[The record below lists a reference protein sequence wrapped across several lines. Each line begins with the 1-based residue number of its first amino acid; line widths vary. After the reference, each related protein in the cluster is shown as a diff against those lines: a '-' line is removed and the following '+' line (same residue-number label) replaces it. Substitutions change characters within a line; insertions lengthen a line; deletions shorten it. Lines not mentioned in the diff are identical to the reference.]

1 MAVLSKRNIIIT
13 CFNIFSAIFIL
24 FFIGLLAYL
33 SKDLPQT
40 FGQMVTNPNV
50 LIPSITIIF
59 SVFSVFFIRK
69 FFLQNTRAEIFFFLI
84 FLLTLN
90 FDGIRSI
97 IYILEQLDKPESYV
111 LILTR
116 LAYFGKILG
125 VFVLLCFALM
135 TIDTEYKPFA
145 TLLSA
150 VALLALFVALLMPF
164 TPNKGS
170 NALFIPGLDYFY
182 TALLIIKILTVM
194 TLVFNYIQNRNWEYL
209 NLAVSMIFILS
220 GSHTL
225 FYTASPIGA
234 VIGMALLTTG
244 TVFISYRIHKL
255 YLWN

>member
-13 CFNIFSAIFIL
+13 CFNIFSAVFIM

-40 FGQMVTNPNV
+40 FSEMLINPNV
-50 LIPSITIIF
+50 LIPSITILF

-116 LAYFGKILG
+116 VAYFGKIVG
-125 VFVLLCFALM
+125 IFVLLCFAFM
-135 TIDTEYKPFA
+135 TINTEYKPFA

-150 VALLALFVALLMPF
+150 VLLLALFVAILLPF
-164 TPNKGS
+164 NPTKGR

-182 TALLIIKILTVM
+182 TALIIIKVLTVLI
-194 TLVFNYIQNRNWEYL
+194 LVFNYLQNRNWEYL
-209 NLAVSMIFILS
+209 NLAVSMIFILI

-225 FYTASPIGA
+225 FYTASPLWA

>member
-1 MAVLSKRNIIIT
+1 MAILSKRNIIIIS
-13 CFNIFSAIFIL
+13 FNIFSAIFVL

-40 FGQMVTNPNV
+40 FSQMITSPNV
-50 LIPSITIIF
+50 LIPSITMIF

-125 VFVLLCFALM
+125 VFVLLCFAMM

-150 VALLALFVALLMPF
+150 MLLLSLFVALLMPF
-164 TPNKGS
+164 NPTKGENS
-170 NALFIPGLDYFY
+170 LFVPGLDYFY

-194 TLVFNYIQNRNWEYL
+194 TLVFNYMQNRNWEYL
-209 NLAVSMIFILS
+209 NLAVSMIFILV

-225 FYTASPIGA
+225 FYTASILGA
-234 VIGMALLTTG
+234 IIGMALLATG
-244 TVFISYRIHKL
+244 TIFISYRIHKL

>member
-13 CFNIFSAIFIL
+13 CFNIFSAVFIM

-40 FGQMVTNPNV
+40 FSQMIINPNV
-50 LIPSITIIF
+50 LIPTITILF

-97 IYILEQLDKPESYV
+97 IFILEQLDKPESYV

-116 LAYFGKILG
+116 VAYFGKILG

-135 TIDTEYKPFA
+135 TINTEYKPFA

-150 VALLALFVALLMPF
+150 VLLLALFVAILLPF
-164 TPNKGS
+164 TPDKGS
-170 NALFIPGLDYFY
+170 NSLFIPGLDYFF
-182 TALLIIKILTVM
+182 TALLIIKILTVL
-194 TLVFNYIQNRNWEYL
+194 TLVFNYMQNQNWEYL
-209 NLAVSMIFILS
+209 NLAVSMIFILT

-225 FYTASPIGA
+225 FYTASLFGA
-234 VIGMALLTTG
+234 VLGMALLTTG

>member
-1 MAVLSKRNIIIT
+1 MAVLSKRNIIIS
-13 CFNIFSAIFIL
+13 CFNIFSAVFIM

-40 FGQMVTNPNV
+40 FTQMIMSPNV
-50 LIPSITIIF
+50 LIPIITILF

-97 IYILEQLDKPESYV
+97 IFILEQLDKPESYV

-116 LAYFGKILG
+116 VAYFGKILG

-135 TIDTEYKPFA
+135 TINTEYKPFA

-150 VALLALFVALLMPF
+150 VLLLALFVAILVPF
-164 TPNKGS
+164 TPNKGNNS
-170 NALFIPGLDYFY
+170 LFIPGLDYFF
-182 TALLIIKILTVM
+182 TSLLIIKILTVL
-194 TLVFNYIQNRNWEYL
+194 TLVFNYLQNRNWEYL
-209 NLAVSMIFILS
+209 NLAVSMIFILI

-225 FYTASPIGA
+225 FYTTSLFGA
-234 VIGMALLTTG
+234 VLGMALLTTG

>member
-13 CFNIFSAIFIL
+13 CFNIFSAVFIM

-40 FGQMVTNPNV
+40 FSEMLINPNV
-50 LIPSITIIF
+50 LIPSITILF

-125 VFVLLCFALM
+125 VFALLCFAMM
-135 TIDTEYKPFA
+135 TVDTEYKPFA

-150 VALLALFVALLMPF
+150 MVLLSLFVAILLPF
-164 TPNKGS
+164 SPAKGNNS
-170 NALFIPGLDYFY
+170 LFIPGLDYFY
-182 TALLIIKILTVM
+182 TALLIVKVLTVL

-225 FYTASPIGA
+225 FYTASPLGA
-234 VIGMALLTTG
+234 VIGMALLATG

>member
-24 FFIGLLAYL
+24 CFIGLLAYL

-40 FGQMVTNPNV
+40 FIEMITSPNV
-50 LIPSITIIF
+50 LIPGITIVF

-69 FFLQNTRAEIFFFLI
+69 FFLQNTRAEIFFFLT

-97 IYILEQLDKPESYV
+97 IYILEQLDTPESYS

-116 LAYFGKILG
+116 LAYFGKISG

-150 VALLALFVALLMPF
+150 VLLLSLFVAILLPF
-164 TPNKGS
+164 TPNKGV
-170 NALFIPGLDYFY
+170 NALFIPGLDYFF
-182 TALLIIKILTVM
+182 TAILIVKILTVL
-194 TLVFNYIQNRNWEYL
+194 TLVFNFMQNKNWEYL
-209 NLAVSMIFILS
+209 NLAVSMVFILA

-225 FYTASPIGA
+225 FYTASVVGAIIGI
-234 VIGMALLTTG
+234 VLLATG

>member
-1 MAVLSKRNIIIT
+1 MAVLSKRNIVIT
-13 CFNIFSAIFIL
+13 SFNIFSAVFIL

-40 FGQMVTNPNV
+40 FSEMLINPNV
-50 LIPSITIIF
+50 LIPCITVLF

-90 FDGIRSI
+90 FDGIRPI

-116 LAYFGKILG
+116 IAYFGKILG

-135 TIDTEYKPFA
+135 TINTDYKPFT

-150 VALLALFVALLMPF
+150 VLLLAMFVAVLLPF
-164 TPNKGS
+164 NPTKGS

-182 TALLIIKILTVM
+182 TALTIIKILTVL
-194 TLVFNYIQNRNWEYL
+194 TLVFNYVQNRNWEYL
-209 NLAVSMIFILS
+209 NLAVSMIFILT

-225 FYTASPIGA
+225 FYTASPFGA
-234 VIGMALLTTG
+234 VLGMALLTTG

>member
-13 CFNIFSAIFIL
+13 CFNIFSAIFI
-24 FFIGLLAYL
+24 FCFIGLLAYL

-40 FGQMVTNPNV
+40 FSEMIINPNV
-50 LIPSITIIF
+50 LIPIITILF

-125 VFVLLCFALM
+125 VFVLLCFAMM

-150 VALLALFVALLMPF
+150 VILLALFVALLMPF
-164 TPNKGS
+164 TPNKGD
-170 NALFIPGLDYFY
+170 NALFIPGLDYYY
-182 TALLIIKILTVM
+182 TALLIIKILTVL
-194 TLVFNYIQNRNWEYL
+194 TLVFNYLQNRNWEYL
-209 NLAVSMIFILS
+209 NLAVSMIFILA
-220 GSHTL
+220 GSRTL
-225 FYTASPIGA
+225 FYTASVLGA
-234 VIGMALLTTG
+234 IIGMALLTTG

>member
-13 CFNIFSAIFIL
+13 CFNIFSAVFIL
-24 FFIGLLAYL
+24 CFIGLLAYL

-40 FGQMVTNPNV
+40 FSEMFLNPNV
-50 LIPSITIIF
+50 LIPTITILF
-59 SVFSVFFIRK
+59 SVLSVFFIRK

-97 IYILEQLDKPESYV
+97 IYILEQLDKPEAYV
-111 LILTR
+111 IILTR

-135 TIDTEYKPFA
+135 TINTEYKPFA

-150 VALLALFVALLMPF
+150 VLLLALFVAILLPF
-164 TPNKGS
+164 TPNKGN
-170 NALFIPGLDYFY
+170 NALFMPGLDFFF
-182 TALLIIKILTVM
+182 TSLLIIKILTVL

-209 NLAVSMIFILS
+209 NLAVSMVFILI
-220 GSHTL
+220 GSNTL
-225 FYTASPIGA
+225 FYTTSIFGA
-234 VIGMALLTTG
+234 ALGMALLATG

>member
-13 CFNIFSAIFIL
+13 CFNIFSAVFIMC
-24 FFIGLLAYL
+24 FIGLLAYL

-40 FGQMVTNPNV
+40 FGELLTNPNV

-97 IYILEQLDKPESYV
+97 IFILEQLDKPEAYV
-111 LILTR
+111 LLLTR
-116 LAYFGKILG
+116 VAYFGKIVG
-125 VFVLLCFALM
+125 IFVLLCFALM
-135 TIDTEYKPFA
+135 TINTDYKPFA

-150 VALLALFVALLMPF
+150 VLLLALFVAILLPF
-164 TPNKGS
+164 TPNKGN
-170 NALFIPGLDYFY
+170 NALFIPGLDYFF
-182 TALLIIKILTVM
+182 TAMLIIKLLTVL

-209 NLAVSMIFILS
+209 NLAVSMVFILT
-220 GSHTL
+220 GSYTL
-225 FYTASPIGA
+225 FYTASIIGA
-234 VIGMALLTTG
+234 ILGMSLLITG
-244 TVFISYRIHKL
+244 TVFITYRIHKL

>member
-24 FFIGLLAYL
+24 FFIWLLAYL

-40 FGQMVTNPNV
+40 FSQMIISPNV
-50 LIPSITIIF
+50 LIPIITILF

-125 VFVLLCFALM
+125 VFALLCFAMM
-135 TIDTEYKPFA
+135 TVDTEYKPFA

-150 VALLALFVALLMPF
+150 MVLLSLFVAILLPF
-164 TPNKGS
+164 SPAKGNNS
-170 NALFIPGLDYFY
+170 LFIPGLDYFY
-182 TALLIIKILTVM
+182 TALLIVKVLTVL

-225 FYTASPIGA
+225 FYTASPLGA
-234 VIGMALLTTG
+234 CLGMALLTVG

>member
-13 CFNIFSAIFIL
+13 CFNIFSAVFIM

-40 FGQMVTNPNV
+40 FSEMLINPNV
-50 LIPSITIIF
+50 LIPSITILF

-90 FDGIRSI
+90 FDGLRSI

-125 VFVLLCFALM
+125 VFALLCFAMM
-135 TIDTEYKPFA
+135 TVDTEYKPFA

-150 VALLALFVALLMPF
+150 MVLLSLFVAILLPF
-164 TPNKGS
+164 SPAKGNNS
-170 NALFIPGLDYFY
+170 LFIPGLDYFY
-182 TALLIIKILTVM
+182 TALLIVKVLTVL

-225 FYTASPIGA
+225 FYTASPLGA
-234 VIGMALLTTG
+234 VIGMALLATG

>member
-1 MAVLSKRNIIIT
+1 MAVLSKRNIIIIS
-13 CFNIFSAIFIL
+13 FNIFSAVSIL

-33 SKDLPQT
+33 SKGLPQT
-40 FGQMVTNPNV
+40 FGQMLTSPNV

-59 SVFSVFFIRK
+59 SVFSVYFIRK

-125 VFVLLCFALM
+125 VFALLCFAMM

-150 VALLALFVALLMPF
+150 IALFALFVAILLPF
-164 TPNKGS
+164 TPNKGV
-170 NALFIPGLDYFY
+170 NALFVPGLDFFF
-182 TALLIIKILTVM
+182 TALFIIKVLTVL
-194 TLVFNYIQNRNWEYL
+194 TLAFNYLQNRNWEYL

-225 FYTASPIGA
+225 FYTASPFGA
-234 VIGMALLTTG
+234 FIGMAFLATG

>member
-40 FGQMVTNPNV
+40 FSQMITNPNV

-116 LAYFGKILG
+116 IAYFGKITG
-125 VFVLLCFALM
+125 VFALLCFAMM
-135 TIDTEYKPFA
+135 TVDTEYKPFA

-150 VALLALFVALLMPF
+150 VLLLALFVAILLPF
-164 TPNKGS
+164 TPNKGV

-209 NLAVSMIFILS
+209 NLAVSMVFILA

-225 FYTASPIGA
+225 FYTTSPFGA
-234 VIGMALLTTG
+234 IIGMALLATG